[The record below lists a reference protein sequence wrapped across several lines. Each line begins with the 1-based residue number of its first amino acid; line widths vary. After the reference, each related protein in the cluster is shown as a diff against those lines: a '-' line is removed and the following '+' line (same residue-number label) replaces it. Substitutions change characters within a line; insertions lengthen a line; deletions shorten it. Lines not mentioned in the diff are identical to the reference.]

1 MDEIGVVKRIT
12 IDLFGQSISFSLEM
26 LIMTWVVMG
35 IILILA
41 FFGTRDLQKIPSRFQ
56 LIWEMLYQTFRN
68 MTHEILGEEMGKKY
82 TPMIVTLFIFILLS
96 NWIGIFPPIFKFLY
110 IILHWLHLPDSII
123 GFLAHIPNFEEPT
136 KYLSTDLGLGLMV
149 AAFVHGEA
157 IRIKGL
163 GGYLKDYAEPV
174 ILFAP
179 LNVVGELAKV
189 VSHSFRLFGNILG
202 GAIIIVIVSYLIK
215 FLLLPPFLM
224 GFFGLFAG
232 SIQAFVFTML
242 AATYLAVA
250 LD

>member
-1 MDEIGVVKRIT
+1 MDEIGIVKRIT
-12 IDLFGQSISFSLEM
+12 LELFGYNISFSLEM
-26 LIMTWVVMG
+26 LVMTWLVMA

-41 FFGTRDLQKIPSRFQ
+41 IICGRNLQKIPSKLQ
-56 LIWEMLYQTFRN
+56 LVWEMLYQTFRD
-68 MTHEILGEEMGKKY
+68 MTHDILGKEMGKKY

-96 NWIGIFPPIFKFLY
+96 NWIGIFPPIFKFFY
-110 IILHWLHLPDSII
+110 IILHWLHLPENWIA
-123 GFLAHIPNFEEPT
+123 FLGHIPNFEEPT
-136 KYLSTDLGLGLMV
+136 KFLSTDLALGIMV
-149 AAFVHGEA
+149 AIFVHGEA
-157 IRIKGL
+157 IKAKGL

-174 ILFAP
+174 IFFAP

-202 GAIIIVIVSYLIK
+202 GAIIIVIISYLLK
-215 FLLLPPFLM
+215 YLLLPPFLM